1 MELPDNKTSRH
12 RQTPLRPTAHRSI
25 SITSNHSTHT
35 LKRTP
40 STRTLR
46 ASVRRRA
53 SSTASIPHADDEDE
67 EDQSRPSRTY
77 QPPSLFLPWD
87 TDSLR
92 KSIHARFTY
101 AFVSFADTKTSRVM
115 YRTPISNRPGLHH
128 AWGSTS
134 GSEIESDGID
144 LSQLTN
150 EDGSQNHLR
159 ISLWAATQL
168 AVDSLPLEPYSNR
181 VVSPGSEESNGFQ
194 LIWERNVRL
203 QRINKIE
210 KEVSVVNSRVDLL
223 VLMCLISHFKAIKCR
238 PYSSGKFNDIRD
250 ASTTCSNSCH

>member
-1 MELPDNKTSRH
+1 MPDTQTSRH

-40 STRTLR
+40 SNRTLR

-53 SSTASIPHADDEDE
+53 SSVASIPHTDDED
-67 EDQSRPSRTY
+67 DNQHRLSRTY

-92 KSIHARFTY
+92 RSINARFTY
-101 AFVSFADTKTSRVM
+101 AFVSFADTKSSRII
-115 YRTPISNRPGLHH
+115 YRTPITRQSGLHH
-128 AWGSTS
+128 AWGNTS
-134 GSEIESDGID
+134 GSDIESDGID
-144 LSQLTN
+144 LSKITN

-168 AVDSLPLEPYSNR
+168 AVDSLSLEHDSKR
-181 VVSPGSEESNGFQ
+181 IIEPGSEESNGFE
-194 LIWERNVRL
+194 LVWERDVEL
-203 QRINKIE
+203 QSMSKVE
-210 KEVSVVNSRVDLL
+210 KEVSSLGYVHFRRNPRANSSCLL
-223 VLMCLISHFKAIKCR
+223 L
-238 PYSSGKFNDIRD
+238 
-250 ASTTCSNSCH
+250 

>member
-1 MELPDNKTSRH
+1 MELPDIKTSRH

-40 STRTLR
+40 SNRTLR

-53 SSTASIPHADDEDE
+53 SSITSIPHADDEDE
-67 EDQSRPSRTY
+67 EDQNRPSRTY

-101 AFVSFADTKTSRVM
+101 AFVSFAETKTSRVI
-115 YRTPISNRPGLHH
+115 YRTPITNRPGLHH

-134 GSEIESDGID
+134 GSDIESDGVD

-168 AVDSLPLEPYSNR
+168 AVDSLPSEPDSDR
-181 VVSPGSEESNGFQ
+181 VISPGSEESNGFQ
-194 LIWERNVRL
+194 LIWERDVRL
-203 QRINKIE
+203 QSLNKVE
-210 KEVSVVNSRVDLL
+210 KEVSVLRSRV
-223 VLMCLISHFKAIKCR
+223 HF
-238 PYSSGKFNDIRD
+238 IR
-250 ASTTCSNSCH
+250 C